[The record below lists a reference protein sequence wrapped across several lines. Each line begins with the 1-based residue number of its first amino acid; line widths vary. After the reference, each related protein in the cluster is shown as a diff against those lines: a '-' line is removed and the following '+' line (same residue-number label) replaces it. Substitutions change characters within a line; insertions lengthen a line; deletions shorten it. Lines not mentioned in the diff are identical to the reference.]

1 MITGLFIGV
10 TKNLVATTVAIIVA
24 LALLVC
30 SAASAAAAPGQVLAF
45 GSNFS
50 GQLGNT
56 VNEGTAAANSAP
68 SSLNLPGA
76 SGQVVQTAAGG
87 GFSLVVTSSGQLY
100 GIGED
105 FYGQLGFALSGS
117 NHTSTPTLVA
127 LPGATGPVV
136 QVAAGS
142 SFALAVTSTGQLYS
156 FGLNLDGELGIET
169 NVGTSNP
176 NPTPALVGLPGAVGP
191 VVRVAAGNDHS
202 LAITASGQ
210 LFAFGANGS
219 GQLGNATNNGN
230 ANPNPHATLV
240 SLPGAVGAPVD
251 ISAGNGSSLVATSSG
266 QLYSFGYNEFGQLGR
281 SQNSGTSNANPTPTL
296 VGLPG
301 ASGPV
306 VHVGSGSVSSY
317 ALTSSGQLFAFGN
330 NLYGQL
336 GSSANVGSETPNP
349 TPALVALPAPIVQL
363 GGGDTYV
370 LAVTPSGQLLSFG
383 GNKEGQLG
391 RAEDAG
397 TTSATPDPGL
407 VELPAGT
414 TIDSVSRGEGNHN
427 LVIAADIAVLT
438 ASLPAASVGTAYRV
452 GSVAAGGMGGYSWS
466 ATGLPPGLSIDPASG
481 VISGMPTAAG
491 TSNVVL
497 HVSDAFGVGASSAT
511 LPLVVTAPA
520 PPRTSTLVAAVKAT
534 RAQIAASLR
543 LQLTPTGSAAR
554 LSRLAKQRSYSH
566 LFNALTAGKL
576 IVNWYFLPKGA
587 HISRKVKPVLFASGQ
602 LLFKGH
608 EGKQLTVRLTKQ
620 GRALIGHRASL
631 KLSAKGSFTPIGEKP
646 LVALATF
653 KLKR

>member
-1 MITGLFIGV
+1 MIPGLFIKVVKSLAGATIAIVV
-10 TKNLVATTVAIIVA
+10 T
-24 LALLVC
+24 LALLVS
-30 SAASAAAAPGQVLAF
+30 SAAAAAAPGQVLVF

-56 VNEGTAAANSAP
+56 ANEGTAMANATP
-68 SSLNLPGA
+68 SSLSLPGA

-100 GIGED
+100 AFGED

-117 NHTSTPTLVA
+117 NHTSTPTLVT

-142 SFALAVTSTGQLYS
+142 SFSLAVTSTGQLYS
-156 FGLNLDGELGIET
+156 FGLNLDGELGHET
-169 NVGTSNP
+169 NAGTSNP

-191 VVRVAAGNDHS
+191 VVRVAAGNVHS
-202 LAITASGQ
+202 LALTASGQ
-210 LFAFGANGS
+210 LFAFGANAS
-219 GQLGNATNNGN
+219 GELGNATNNGN
-230 ANPNPHATLV
+230 ANPNPHPTLV
-240 SLPGAVGAPVD
+240 SLPAAAGTPVD

-281 SQNSGTSNANPTPTL
+281 SQNSGTSNPNPTPTL

-301 ASGPV
+301 ESGPV
-306 VHVGSGSVSSY
+306 VHLSSGSVSSY

-330 NLYGQL
+330 NRYGQL
-336 GSSANVGSETPNP
+336 GSSVSVGSETPNP
-349 TPALVALPAPIVQL
+349 IPAQVSLPAPVVQA

-370 LAVTPSGQLLSFG
+370 LAVTSAGQVLSFG
-383 GNKEGQLG
+383 ANKEGELG
-391 RAEDAG
+391 RSQDAG
-397 TTSATPDPGL
+397 TTSATPEPGL
-407 VELPAGT
+407 VELPGGT
-414 TIDSVSRGEGNHN
+414 TVDAVSRGGGGHS
-427 LVIAADIAVLT
+427 LVITADIAVLT
-438 ASLPAASVGTAYRV
+438 GSLPAGSVGAAYRV

-466 ATGLPPGLSIDPASG
+466 ATGLPPGLSIDPVSG
-481 VISGMPTAAG
+481 AISGTPTSGG

-497 HVSDAFGVGASSAT
+497 HVSDGFGVGASSAT
-511 LPLVVTAPA
+511 LPLVVTAPSLSR
-520 PPRTSTLVAAVKAT
+520 PSTVIAAARPT
-534 RAQIAASLR
+534 RSQLSASLR
-543 LQLTPTGSAAR
+543 SQLTPKGSAAR
-554 LSRLAKQRSYSH
+554 LSRLAARKSYSYR
-566 LFNALTAGKL
+566 FNALSAGKL
-576 IVNWYFLPKGA
+576 TVSWYFLPRGA

-608 EGKQLTVRLTKQ
+608 EGRQLTITLTKQ
-620 GRALIGHRASL
+620 GRRLIGHRASL
-631 KLSAKGSFTPIGEKP
+631 ALSAKGSFTPIGEKP